1 MNAIA
6 LPETVLGGVY
16 AYAYIAYALAR
27 PRPGFFL

>member
-16 AYAYIAYALAR
+16 AYIAYALAR